1 MFETRKLHQQYDCEG
16 KLRAVALLAQ
26 YNNLNIDKS
35 MFRHHS
41 HFEINQ
47 PFRERSVLLRL
58 LQPIRLQRRR
68 RRRRR
73 HLRGHLKK
81 ERKFVD
87 TFITKLIIWVF
98 LTPFHPFPSH
108 STDSSLPH
116 WRHHCWRSCN
126 QVGSTTLAYPTHQ
139 GTRHNDGLS

>member
-1 MFETRKLHQQYDCEG
+1 MSYCEG
-16 KLRAVALLAQ
+16 QTLLAQ
-26 YNNLNIDKS
+26 YHNLNIDKS

-68 RRRRR
+68 RRHRRRRRRRRLRRR

-87 TFITKLIIWVF
+87 NFITKLLI
-98 LTPFHPFPSH
+98 
-108 STDSSLPH
+108 
-116 WRHHCWRSCN
+116 
-126 QVGSTTLAYPTHQ
+126 
-139 GTRHNDGLS
+139 